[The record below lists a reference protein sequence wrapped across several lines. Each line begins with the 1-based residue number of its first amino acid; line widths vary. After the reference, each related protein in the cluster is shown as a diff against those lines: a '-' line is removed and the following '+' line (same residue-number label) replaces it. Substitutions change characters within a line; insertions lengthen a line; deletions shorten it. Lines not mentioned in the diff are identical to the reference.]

1 MSRWAI
7 SNDGEYYDGFYNTKE
22 EAVQAGIEEC
32 DEDLE
37 SFWVGETYEPEV
49 ESPAGDII
57 AEHIL
62 ERIQDDLDVEGGEF
76 AENFS
81 VTDEQIDQLGNILE
95 QAVNQWI
102 KDNDIK
108 PGFFLVRNSELIR
121 VPRTVRSAT

>member
-1 MSRWAI
+1 MSKWAI

-32 DEDLE
+32 DEDLD

-62 ERIQDDLDVEGGEF
+62 ERIQDQLDLEGGEF

-81 VTDEQIDQLGNILE
+81 VTDEQIN

-108 PGFFLVRNSELIR
+108 PGFFLVRNSER